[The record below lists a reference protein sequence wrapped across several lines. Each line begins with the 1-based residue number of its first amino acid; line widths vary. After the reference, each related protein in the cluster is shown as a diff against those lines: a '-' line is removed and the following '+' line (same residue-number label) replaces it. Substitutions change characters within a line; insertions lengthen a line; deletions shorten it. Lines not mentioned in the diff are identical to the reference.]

1 MATGS
6 ETTLDLWLPSA
17 LREAVA
23 VAAAHLGQTMDEFA
37 AGVLAQSTREI
48 VEH

>member
-6 ETTLDLWLPSA
+6 ETTLNLRLPSA

-23 VAAAHLGQTMDEFA
+23 VAAAHLGQTVDEFA
-37 AGVLAQSTREI
+37 AEVLAQSAREV